1 MKKQILIAVLLAL
14 GCTSGAYAQRDKVKI
29 QDTQARLLDVTS
41 NAYVKPLTVEL
52 KVDKSK
58 GRIRDEW
65 TLTRDQAEAEM
76 KGDIVNIRSYAVYM
90 SSQKHNAD
98 VIVAA
103 TFNFR
108 TNDEG
113 TGYLITVVGY
123 PATFENWKTADATD
137 YEWIRMEKTLT
148 TADREKISAV
158 VK

>member
-1 MKKQILIAVLLAL
+1 MKKQILIVLLAL
-14 GCTSGAYAQRDKVKI
+14 GCMSSVYAQKDRVKV

-52 KVDKSK
+52 KVDRTK

-65 TLTRDQAEAEM
+65 SLTKEQAEGEM

-113 TGYLITVVGY
+113 TGYQITVVGY
-123 PATFENWKTADATD
+123 PAIFENWKTADATD

-148 TADREKISAV
+148 TTDREKISAV

>member
-1 MKKQILIAVLLAL
+1 MKKQILIAALLTI

-52 KVDKSK
+52 KVDQSK

-65 TLTRDQAEAEM
+65 TLTREQAENEM

-123 PATFENWKTADATD
+123 PAIFENWKTADSSD